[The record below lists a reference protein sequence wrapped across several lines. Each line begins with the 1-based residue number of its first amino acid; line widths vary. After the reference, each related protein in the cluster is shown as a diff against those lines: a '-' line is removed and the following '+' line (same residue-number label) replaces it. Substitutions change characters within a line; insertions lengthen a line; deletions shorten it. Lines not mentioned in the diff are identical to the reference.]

1 MNDEFESG
9 MIMFDDILLECFE
22 MSINLEFSCGRF
34 TVE

>member
-22 MSINLEFSCGRF
+22 MSINLKLV
-34 TVE
+34 VEGLR